1 VTLDFLTIAVV
12 AVGVAGIVG
21 VLMLVSYA
29 ENRAMTAWAWWGS
42 AYLLIAVGFSLVTL
56 RAVVG
61 NLVSIVIANAVVL
74 LGYGMLWIGARA
86 FEGRRSP
93 KAFLLIAPVA
103 WIAACQVT
111 LFANDINARI
121 VVATAVMCLFCSLA
135 TWELWRGRQEQLRA
149 RTGAMLLLTAYV
161 MLLVARIVS
170 TLLAPLA
177 EGAPLA
183 SSGWFIQSAV
193 GGLVLSLTLGFFL
206 LILPRQ
212 RMEIR
217 YKTAA
222 LVDPLTGIANRRA
235 FLEQAAELMRARVG
249 AGRPAAVLLFD
260 LDRFKEINDCHGHA
274 AGDLAL
280 QVFADAVARHLRAGD
295 LIGRLGGE
303 EFAAVLPGTE
313 LNAAVAIGELIR
325 ERFSQEAAEIGGQPV
340 HATVSVGIV
349 CTDEASVGIDEL
361 LAHADMALYRA
372 KHAGR
377 NRVEVLVPALRRGDL
392 APIDAPRLVP
402 AMG

>member
-1 VTLDFLTIAVV
+1 VTLDFQSVAVV
-12 AVGVAGIVG
+12 AVGVSVIVG
-21 VLMLVSYA
+21 ALMLVSWF
-29 ENRAMTAWAWWGS
+29 ENRAMTAWAWWGC
-42 AYLLIAVGFSLVTL
+42 AYLLISGGFMLIAM
-56 RAVVG
+56 RAVLG
-61 NLVSIVIANAVVL
+61 TLASIVIANAIVL
-74 LGYGMLWIGARA
+74 IGYGMIWLGARA
-86 FEGRRSP
+86 FEGRRIHIEVL
-93 KAFLLIAPVA
+93 AVAPLA
-103 WIAACQVT
+103 WVVACQVPG
-111 LFANDINARI
+111 FVGDINLRVMFATSMM
-121 VVATAVMCLFCSLA
+121 VVLCSLA
-135 TWELWRGRQEQLRA
+135 AFELWRGRREKLRA
-149 RTGAMLLLTAYV
+149 RTGAVLLLAAYI
-161 MLLVARIVS
+161 LLLQARVVS
-170 TLLAPLA
+170 TIVAPIV
-177 EGAPLA
+177 EGHPWATT
-183 SSGWFIQSAV
+183 GWFMQSAM
-193 GGLVLSLTLGFFL
+193 GGLILSLTLGFFF

-212 RMEIR
+212 RMEMR

-235 FLEQAAELMRARVG
+235 FLDEAEQLMRARVG

-280 QVFADAVARHLRAGD
+280 QAFADAVARHLRAGD
-295 LIGRLGGE
+295 LLGRLGGE
-303 EFAAVLPGTE
+303 EFAAVLPRTE

-325 ERFSQEAAEIGGQPV
+325 ERFSQEAAEIGGQV
-340 HATVSVGIV
+340 IQATVSVGIV

-402 AMG
+402 TLG